1 MANNSKTYDSSPS
14 RRPESKLGQ
23 EEIWVQLAAQYL
35 HDLPQQLDR
44 IKTTVEVKDYTAIKK
59 QAHRIKGTSGTY
71 RLDTISEGIAQLD
84 DGRLVI
90 AEVGARRIVAIT
102 TDTDELEVIA
112 DNLPLGLP
120 PFMGPPKTFLPT
132 GVLVGEGGIIYVAA
146 DITHTVLKITPLK

>member
-23 EEIWVQLAAQYL
+23 EENWVQLAAQYL

-71 RLDTISEGIAQLD
+71 RLDAISRSVAQLERLAD
-84 DGRLVI
+84 SQNPDAIVTTIDKVMRLV
-90 AEVGARRIVAIT
+90 
-102 TDTDELEVIA
+102 ELESKRLNSRLVSCT
-112 DNLPLGLP
+112 
-120 PFMGPPKTFLPT
+120 KTCERNAN
-132 GVLVGEGGIIYVAA
+132 G
-146 DITHTVLKITPLK
+146 